1 MELIFVKEA
10 RKRLF
15 SLIDEVPKSPEPIE
29 IQSKRGSAIL
39 LLEQGWR
46 AVHETLYLASI
57 PGTHESNL
65 EGMATPADAMSEE
78 PGW

>member
-15 SLIDEVPKSPEPIE
+15 SLIDEVFKSNEPIE

-39 LLEQGWR
+39 LLEQDWR
-46 AVHETLYLASI
+46 AIHETLYLASI
-57 PGTHESNL
+57 PGTRESNL
-65 EGMATPADAMSEE
+65 
-78 PGW
+78 